1 MTINVGGKMVK
12 RSEEEV
18 AEEKKEEVKINPS
31 DYWCDIILEKTTR
44 EKAEDRGLPTD
55 AFNVTYVVE
64 GETRLDVTRSEKMA
78 NVFDLYYDR
87 YGKGA
92 IQKIDYGHGTIRPN
106 GVKKIPQKKGKKRKR
121 VINLKNF
128 L

>member
-1 MTINVGGKMVK
+1 MTINVGGKEVK
-12 RSEEEV
+12 RGEQV
-18 AEEKKEEVKINPS
+18 VVEEKKEEVKFNPA
-31 DYWCDIILEKTTR
+31 DYWCDVILEKTTR

-106 GVKKIPQKKGKKRKR
+106 LWGIKATPPKKGKKRK
-121 VINLKNF
+121 
-128 L
+128 